1 MIKDDFWE
9 FFKERDIKRQ
19 RVESL
24 MKKSQDIVDYCKRMT
39 GVGDYWQISEDEIR
53 VIYTLVKFVNPSIV
67 TETGVGAGVSTTAI
81 LSGISKDA
89 LLISIDPDIP
99 YGKGDRE
106 IGFVIPDELKS
117 NFKFVKGTSAEKM
130 REVLENIEELDIFF
144 HDSDHTYNNIMFELN
159 SIMPKLSRNYIILV
173 DNYDW
178 TEAPMDFAREK
189 NLTLSNPADDLAIIF
204 KPRMRI
210 GKQ

>member
-9 FFKERDIKRQ
+9 FFRERDIKRQ
-19 RVESL
+19 RIESL
-24 MKKSQDIVDYCKRMT
+24 MRKSQDIVDYCKRMM
-39 GVGDYWQISEDEIR
+39 GGGDYWQISEDEIR
-53 VIYTLVKFVNPSIV
+53 VIYTLVKSVDPSIV
-67 TETGVGAGVSTTAI
+67 VETGVGPGVSTTAI
-81 LSGISKDA
+81 LSAISKNA

-130 REVLENIEELDIFF
+130 REVLENIGELDIFF

-159 SIMPKLSRNYIILV
+159 SIWPKLSRDYIILV

-178 TEAPMDFAREK
+178 TPAPMDFAREK
-189 NLTLSNPADDLAIIF
+189 NLTLYNPADDLAIIS
-204 KPRMRI
+204 KPCIRK

>member
-9 FFKERDIKRQ
+9 FFRERDIKRQ
-19 RVESL
+19 RIESL
-24 MKKSQDIVDYCKRMT
+24 MRKSQDIVDYCKRMT
-39 GVGDYWQISEDEIR
+39 GGGDYWQISEDEIR
-53 VIYTLVKFVNPSIV
+53 VIYTLVKSVDPSIV
-67 TETGVGAGVSTTAI
+67 VETGVGPGVSTTAI
-81 LSGISKDA
+81 LSALSKDS

-117 NFKFVKGTSAEKM
+117 NFKFVRGTSAEKM
-130 REVLENIEELDIFF
+130 REVLENIGELDVFF

-159 SIMPKLSRNYIILV
+159 SIWPRLSRDYIILV

-178 TEAPMDFAREK
+178 TAAPMDFAREK
-189 NLTLSNPADDLAIIF
+189 NLTLYNPADDLAIIS
-204 KPRMRI
+204 KPRIII